1 MTSPLVSVS
10 WLIDNLSHP
19 DLVILDARMAK
30 PASGAESPFATIQIS
45 GARQMQLKTAFS
57 EPGSELP
64 NTLPSPEHFQQE
76 AQKLGINQNSLVV
89 VYDDLGVYS
98 SPRAWWL
105 FRAMGH
111 EKVVVLNGGL
121 PAWVAAEQPVE
132 EQAERT
138 IPAGNF
144 QATFDTNQ
152 VWSTQD
158 VSDNLT
164 TRAATLID
172 ARSSARFT
180 GEAPEPRAGLLSGHI
195 PGSLNLPFGEAVK
208 DGNMLPKEELQQVIA
223 DLDPAVGP
231 VVFSCG
237 SGITACI
244 ILLAYYIATDEFGI
258 LYDGSFSEWGQG
270 ACPVD
275 RG

>member
-30 PASGAESPFATIQIS
+30 PASGEASPFADIQIP

-57 EPGSELP
+57 EPGSDLP
-64 NTLPSPEHFQQE
+64 NTIPSPEHFQQE

-111 EKVVVLNGGL
+111 KQVYVLNGGL
-121 PAWVAAEQPVE
+121 PAWVEAGQPTESLDEGAWQPGKFV
-132 EQAERT
+132 AS
-138 IPAGNF
+138 
-144 QATFDTNQ
+144 FDASR
-152 VWSTQD
+152 VWSQD
-158 VSDNLT
+158 QVLDNIST
-164 TRAATLID
+164 KKATILD
-172 ARSSARFT
+172 ARSAARFT

-195 PGSLNLPFGEAVK
+195 PESLNVPFGEVVK
-208 DGNMLPKEELQQVIA
+208 QGNMLPREELQGVFA
-223 DLDPAVGP
+223 DRDLGNRA

-244 ILLAYYIATDEFGI
+244 ILLAYFIATDTFGI

-275 RG
+275 QG